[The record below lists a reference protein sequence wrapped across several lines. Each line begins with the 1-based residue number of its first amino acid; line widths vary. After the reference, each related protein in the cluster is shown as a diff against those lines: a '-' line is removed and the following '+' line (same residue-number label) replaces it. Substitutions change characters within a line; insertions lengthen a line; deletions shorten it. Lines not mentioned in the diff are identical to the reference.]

1 MWPTPGDPTAE
12 GEKAK
17 KNFAGFSRAGN
28 VGRGRGGEQHA
39 SIGLSRQCPLRGGR
53 AGRTMIAWKLP
64 PSRLRRRPHELSFS
78 ADERPPLVTALTLGF
93 QHAVMAL
100 GLLAYTLALARAAD
114 LSVDQTRDLLA
125 LTIITM
131 AIGTALQAWGGRTGS
146 GSLMIHMP
154 SVFMVPLAGPI
165 LAATGPGG
173 MVPMTVVSA
182 VATLLIAPLLPRLR
196 GLFPPIVAGLV
207 VLIGGMSLVGGAV
220 EHSWSLGDDFVIDM
234 PSLVMSSITLAL
246 IVALSVWGNR
256 RLKLLALL
264 IGVIGGVAAA
274 AVMGRLTGGELL
286 LAAPPV
292 SVPGYV
298 APVFDIPVSLLL
310 GLAFIAVLTQIDT
323 VGSLIL
329 LDRMDDAD
337 WRRPDMKQAS
347 RGVLGAGIADLIGG
361 FLGSMPTATSS
372 ANIGL
377 SHASGVTSRYVGLAT
392 AAILMLIAFLPQATL
407 ALTLIPTPVIGAI
420 ELYAAAFLM
429 AAGID
434 LIASRELDTRGIF
447 VVGISLLGGVT
458 VLLMPGL
465 AERAHPALRHLV
477 GSGFI
482 VTGVIAILLNLVFR
496 LGIRRQL
503 SVRLAADG
511 PPVPIQITDFI
522 EESGGA
528 WAARRDVVR
537 RAALAAVEAAEA
549 IDSSGNRRVIAV
561 GGSFDELNFDV
572 ELIHTGPPMPVGD
585 VAAADLAS
593 LLEGDDDSAI
603 DAAMA
608 SISGTLLRRLADRL
622 RSGPGPEPGTSVLR
636 LHFEH

>member
-1 MWPTPGDPTAE
+1 
-12 GEKAK
+12 
-17 KNFAGFSRAGN
+17 
-28 VGRGRGGEQHA
+28 
-39 SIGLSRQCPLRGGR
+39 
-53 AGRTMIAWKLP
+53 MIALKMP
-64 PSRLRRRPHELSFS
+64 PSRPRRRPHELSFS
-78 ADERPPLVTALTLGF
+78 ADEKPPLATAITLGF

-100 GLLAYTLALARAAD
+100 GLLAYTLALARYAN
-114 LSVDQTRDLLA
+114 LSVDQTRNLLA
-125 LTIITM
+125 VTIIAM
-131 AIGTALQAWGGRTGS
+131 AIGTALQAWGGRLGS

-165 LAATGPGG
+165 LAVTGPGG
-173 MVPMTVVSA
+173 MVTMTVVSA
-182 VATLLIAPLLPRLR
+182 VATLAIAPLLPRLR

-207 VLIGGMSLVGGAV
+207 VLIGGMSLVGEAV
-220 EHSWSLGDDFVIDM
+220 EHSWSLGEDFVIDG
-234 PSLVMSSITLAL
+234 PSLIMSSITLAL
-246 IVALSVWGNR
+246 IVGLSVWGNR

-264 IGVIGGVAAA
+264 IGVVAGVAAA
-274 AVMGRLTGGELL
+274 FFMGRLEGGAVLMS
-286 LAAPPV
+286 AAPVAMPDLVRPV
-292 SVPGYV
+292 V
-298 APVFDIPVSLLL
+298 DIPVGLLL
-310 GLAFIAVLTQIDT
+310 GLAFIAILTQIDT

-361 FLGSMPTATSS
+361 VLGSMPTATSS

-377 SHASGVTSRYVGLAT
+377 CHASAVTSRTVGLAT
-392 AAILMLIAFLPQATL
+392 AAILMLVAFLPQATL

-447 VVGISLLGGVT
+447 IVGISLLGGVT

-482 VTGVIAILLNLVFR
+482 VTGVIAIVLNLVFR

-503 SVRLAADG
+503 AIKLAAGG
-511 PPVPIQITDFI
+511 PPVSIQITDFI
-522 EESGGA
+522 EEAGGS

-549 IDSSGNRRVIAV
+549 IDQAGGDRRVIGI
-561 GGSFDELNFDV
+561 GGSFDELNLDI
-572 ELIHTGPPMPVGD
+572 ELVHSGAPMPVGD
-585 VAAADLAS
+585 VAVADLES
-593 LLEGDDDSAI
+593 LLDGDDDSAI
-603 DAAMA
+603 DAAMS

-622 RSGPGPEPGTSVLR
+622 SSRAGPEPGTSILR

>member
-1 MWPTPGDPTAE
+1 
-12 GEKAK
+12 
-17 KNFAGFSRAGN
+17 
-28 VGRGRGGEQHA
+28 
-39 SIGLSRQCPLRGGR
+39 
-53 AGRTMIAWKLP
+53 MIALKMP
-64 PSRLRRRPHELSFS
+64 PSRPRRRPHELSFS
-78 ADERPPLVTALTLGF
+78 ADEKPPIATAITLGF

-100 GLLAYTLALARAAD
+100 GLLAYTLALARYAN
-114 LSVDQTRDLLA
+114 LSVDQTRNLLA
-125 LTIITM
+125 VTIIAM
-131 AIGTALQAWGGRTGS
+131 AIGTALQAWGGRLGS

-165 LAATGPGG
+165 LAVTGPGG
-173 MVPMTVVSA
+173 MVTMTVVSA
-182 VATLLIAPLLPRLR
+182 VATLAIAPLLPRLR

-207 VLIGGMSLVGGAV
+207 VLIGGMSLVGEAV
-220 EHSWSLGDDFVIDM
+220 EHSWSLGHDFVIDI
-234 PSLVMSSITLAL
+234 PSLIMSSITLAL
-246 IVALSVWGNR
+246 IVGLSVWGNR

-264 IGVIGGVAAA
+264 IGVVAGVAAA
-274 AVMGRLTGGELL
+274 FFMGRLEGGAVLMS
-286 LAAPPV
+286 AAPVAMPELVTPV
-292 SVPGYV
+292 V
-298 APVFDIPVSLLL
+298 DIPVGLLL
-310 GLAFIAVLTQIDT
+310 GLAFIAILTQIDT

-361 FLGSMPTATSS
+361 VLGSMPTATSS

-377 SHASGVTSRYVGLAT
+377 CHASAVTSRTVGLAT
-392 AAILMLIAFLPQATL
+392 AAILMLVAFLPQATL

-447 VVGISLLGGVT
+447 IVGISLLGGVT

-482 VTGVIAILLNLVFR
+482 VTGVIAIVLNLVFR

-503 SVRLAADG
+503 AIKLAADG
-511 PPVPIQITDFI
+511 PPVSIQITDFI
-522 EESGGA
+522 EEAGGS

-549 IDSSGNRRVIAV
+549 IDQAGGDRHVIGI
-561 GGSFDELNFDV
+561 GGSFDELNLDI
-572 ELIHTGPPMPVGD
+572 ELVHSGAPMPVGD
-585 VAAADLAS
+585 VAVADLES
-593 LLEGDDDSAI
+593 LLDGDDDSAI
-603 DAAMA
+603 DAAMS

-622 RSGPGPEPGTSVLR
+622 SSRAGPEPGTSILR

>member
-1 MWPTPGDPTAE
+1 
-12 GEKAK
+12 
-17 KNFAGFSRAGN
+17 
-28 VGRGRGGEQHA
+28 
-39 SIGLSRQCPLRGGR
+39 
-53 AGRTMIAWKLP
+53 MIALKLP
-64 PSRLRRRPHELSFS
+64 PSRPRRRPHELSFS
-78 ADERPPLVTALTLGF
+78 ADERPPLATSVMLGF

-100 GLLAYTLALARAAD
+100 ALLAYTLALARTAA
-114 LSVDQTRDLLA
+114 LTVDQTRDLLA
-125 LTIITM
+125 VTIIAM
-131 AIGTALQAWGGRTGS
+131 AIGTALQSWGGRFGS

-154 SVFMVPLAGPI
+154 SVFMVPLAAPVI
-165 LAATGPGG
+165 AQTGPGG
-173 MVPMTVVSA
+173 MVTMTIVSA
-182 VATLLIAPLLPRLR
+182 LATLAIAPLLPRLR

-207 VLIGGMSLVGGAV
+207 VLIGGMSLVAEAV
-220 EHSWSLGDDFVIDM
+220 EHSWSLGHDFEIDI
-234 PSLVMSSITLAL
+234 PSLIMSSITLSL
-246 IVALSVWGNR
+246 IVGLSVWGNR

-264 IGVIGGVAAA
+264 IGIVGGILAAF
-274 AVMGRLTGGELL
+274 VMGRLDGGAMLL
-286 LAAPPV
+286 STPPV
-292 SVPGYV
+292 SVPMPV
-298 APVFDIPVSLLL
+298 SPVFDIPVSVLI
-310 GLAFIAVLTQIDT
+310 GLAFIAILTQIDT

-329 LDRMDDAD
+329 LDKMDDAD

-347 RGVLGAGIADLIGG
+347 RGVLAAGITDLVGGLIGA
-361 FLGSMPTATSS
+361 MPTATSS

-377 SHASGVTSRYVGLAT
+377 AHASAVTSRVVGLAT
-392 AAILMLIAFLPQATL
+392 AVLLLAVAFLPQVTL

-447 VVGISLLGGVT
+447 VVGLSLLGGVT

-482 VTGVIAILLNLVFR
+482 VTGVIAILLNLIFR
-496 LGIRRQL
+496 LGIRRQI
-503 SVRLAADG
+503 SVKLAADG

-522 EESGGA
+522 EEAGGA

-549 IDSSGNRRVIAV
+549 IDHAGGDRRVTGV
-561 GGSFDELNFDV
+561 GGSFDELNLDI
-572 ELIHTGPPMPVGD
+572 ELVHTGAPMPVGD
-585 VAAADLAS
+585 VAVADLES
-593 LLEGDDDSAI
+593 LLDGDDDSAI
-603 DAAMA
+603 DAAMS

-622 RSGPGPEPGTSVLR
+622 SSRPGPEPGTSILR

>member
-1 MWPTPGDPTAE
+1 
-12 GEKAK
+12 
-17 KNFAGFSRAGN
+17 
-28 VGRGRGGEQHA
+28 
-39 SIGLSRQCPLRGGR
+39 
-53 AGRTMIAWKLP
+53 MITLKLP
-64 PSRLRRRPHELSFS
+64 PSRPRRRPHELSFS
-78 ADERPPLVTALTLGF
+78 ADEKPPLATSLTLGF
-93 QHAVMAL
+93 QHAIMAL
-100 GLLAYTLALARAAD
+100 GLLAYTLALARGAS
-114 LSVDQTRDLLA
+114 LNVDQTRDLLA
-125 LTIITM
+125 VTIITM
-131 AIGTALQAWGGRTGS
+131 AIGTGLQSWGGRFGS

-154 SVFMVPLAGPI
+154 SVFMVPLATPVI
-165 LAATGPGG
+165 AFTGPGG
-173 MVPMTVVSA
+173 MVTMTVISA
-182 VATLLIAPLLPRLR
+182 LATLGIAPLLPRLR

-207 VLIGGMSLVGGAV
+207 VLIGGMSLVGEAV
-220 EHSWSLGDDFVIDM
+220 EHSWSLDHDFVIDM

-246 IVALSVWGNR
+246 IVGLSVWGNK

-274 AVMGRLTGGELL
+274 AIMGRLEGGAVL

-292 SVPGYV
+292 SVPSLV
-298 APVFDIPVSLLL
+298 APVLDVPLSLLV
-310 GLAFIAVLTQIDT
+310 GLAFIAILTQIDT
-323 VGSLIL
+323 VGTLVL

-347 RGVLGAGIADLIGG
+347 RGVFAAGVTDFIGG
-361 FLGSMPTATSS
+361 ILGSMPTATSS

-377 SHASGVTSRYVGLAT
+377 CHASGVTSRVVGLAT
-392 AAILMLIAFLPQATL
+392 AAILMLIAFLPQVTL

-447 VVGISLLGGVT
+447 IVGLSLLGGVT

-465 AERAHPALRHLV
+465 AEKAHPALRHLV

-482 VTGVIAILLNLVFR
+482 VTGVIAIVLNLVFR
-496 LGIRRQL
+496 LGIRREAKVAL
-503 SVRLAADG
+503 TVDG
-511 PPVPIQITDFI
+511 PPVSIQITDFV
-522 EESGGA
+522 EEMGGA

-549 IDSSGNRRVIAV
+549 IDSAGADRRVKAI
-561 GGSFDELNFDV
+561 GGSFDELNLDIV
-572 ELIHTGPPMPVGD
+572 LIHSGPPMPVGD

-593 LLEGDDDSAI
+593 LLDGEDDSAI
-603 DAAMA
+603 DAAMS

-622 RSGPGPEPGTSVLR
+622 SSGPGPDPGTSLLR

>member
-1 MWPTPGDPTAE
+1 
-12 GEKAK
+12 
-17 KNFAGFSRAGN
+17 
-28 VGRGRGGEQHA
+28 
-39 SIGLSRQCPLRGGR
+39 
-53 AGRTMIAWKLP
+53 MIALKMP
-64 PSRLRRRPHELSFS
+64 PSRPRRRPHELSFS
-78 ADERPPLVTALTLGF
+78 ADERPPHATTLMLAF

-100 GLLAYTLALARAAD
+100 GLLAYTLVLARYAN
-114 LSVDQTRDLLA
+114 LSVDQTRNLLA
-125 LTIITM
+125 VTIITM
-131 AIGTALQAWGGRTGS
+131 AIGTALQAWGGKTGS

-165 LAATGPGG
+165 LAVTGPGG
-173 MVPMTVVSA
+173 MVTMTVVSA
-182 VATLLIAPLLPRLR
+182 VATLAIAPLLPRLR

-207 VLIGGMSLVGGAV
+207 VLIGGMSLVSEAV
-220 EHSWSLGDDFVIDM
+220 EHSWSLDHDFVIDV
-234 PSLVMSSITLAL
+234 PSLVMSSITLSL
-246 IVALSVWGNR
+246 IVGLSVWGNR
-256 RLKLLALL
+256 RLKLMALL
-264 IGVIGGVAAA
+264 IGIVAGVVAAF
-274 AVMGRLTGGELL
+274 VMGRLDGGAVLL
-286 LAAPPV
+286 SAPPV
-292 SVPGYV
+292 AMPDLVV
-298 APVFDIPVSLLL
+298 PVFDIPISLLV
-310 GLAFIAVLTQIDT
+310 GLAFIAILTQIDT

-329 LDRMDDAD
+329 LDKMDDAD

-347 RGVLGAGIADLIGG
+347 RGVLGAGIADLVGG
-361 FLGSMPTATSS
+361 LLGSMPTATSS

-377 SHASGVTSRYVGLAT
+377 CHASAVTSRTVGLAT
-392 AAILMLIAFLPQATL
+392 AGILLLIAFLPQATL

-447 VVGISLLGGVT
+447 IVGISLLGGVT

-465 AERAHPALRHLV
+465 AEQAHPALRHLV

-482 VTGVIAILLNLVFR
+482 VTGVIAIVLNLIFR

-503 SVRLAADG
+503 AITLAADG

-522 EESGGA
+522 EEAGGS

-549 IDSSGNRRVIAV
+549 IAQAGGDRHVTGI
-561 GGSFDELNFDV
+561 GGSFDELNLDI
-572 ELIHTGPPMPVGD
+572 ELVHTGAPMPVGD

-593 LLEGDDDSAI
+593 LLDGDDDSAI
-603 DAAMA
+603 DAAMS
-608 SISGTLLRRLADRL
+608 SISSTLLRRLADKLSSR
-622 RSGPGPEPGTSVLR
+622 PGTKPGTSVLR

>member
-1 MWPTPGDPTAE
+1 M
-12 GEKAK
+12 
-17 KNFAGFSRAGN
+17 
-28 VGRGRGGEQHA
+28 
-39 SIGLSRQCPLRGGR
+39 
-53 AGRTMIAWKLP
+53 P
-64 PSRLRRRPHELSFS
+64 PSRPRRRPHELSFS
-78 ADERPPLVTALTLGF
+78 ADEKPPLATAITLGF

-100 GLLAYTLALARAAD
+100 GLLAYTLALARYAN
-114 LSVDQTRDLLA
+114 LSVDQTRNLLA
-125 LTIITM
+125 VTIIAM
-131 AIGTALQAWGGRTGS
+131 AIGTALQAWGGRLGS

-165 LAATGPGG
+165 LAVTGPGG
-173 MVPMTVVSA
+173 MVTMTVVSA
-182 VATLLIAPLLPRLR
+182 VATLAIAPLLPRLR

-207 VLIGGMSLVGGAV
+207 VLIGGMSLVGEAV
-220 EHSWSLGDDFVIDM
+220 EHSWSLGEDFVIDG
-234 PSLVMSSITLAL
+234 PSLIMSSITLAL
-246 IVALSVWGNR
+246 IVGLSVWGNR

-264 IGVIGGVAAA
+264 IGVVAGVAAA
-274 AVMGRLTGGELL
+274 FFMGRLEGGAVLMS
-286 LAAPPV
+286 AAPVAMPDLVRPV
-292 SVPGYV
+292 V
-298 APVFDIPVSLLL
+298 DIPVGLLL
-310 GLAFIAVLTQIDT
+310 GLAFIAILTQIDT

-361 FLGSMPTATSS
+361 VLGSMPTATSS

-377 SHASGVTSRYVGLAT
+377 CHASAVTSRTVGLAT
-392 AAILMLIAFLPQATL
+392 AAILMLVAFLPQATL

-447 VVGISLLGGVT
+447 IVGISLLGGVT

-482 VTGVIAILLNLVFR
+482 VTGVIAIVLNLVFR

-503 SVRLAADG
+503 AIKLAAGG
-511 PPVPIQITDFI
+511 PPVSIQITDFI
-522 EESGGA
+522 EEAGGS

-549 IDSSGNRRVIAV
+549 IDQAGGDRRVIGI
-561 GGSFDELNFDV
+561 GGSFDELNLDI
-572 ELIHTGPPMPVGD
+572 ELVHSGAPMPVGD
-585 VAAADLAS
+585 VAVADLES
-593 LLEGDDDSAI
+593 LLDGDDDSAI
-603 DAAMA
+603 DAAMS

-622 RSGPGPEPGTSVLR
+622 SSRAGPEPGTSILR